1 MSNKNNKNNNNK
13 KTAPTKKNAT
23 SSTTLPQKKKN
34 TTASKEVKSTGSR
47 VNRHQDLYDEDFNNT
62 KQQQF
67 TFEDLEITSTLDT
80 SFVEN
85 KKNVTSKKKTFKVEK
100 PKVEIVYKYTY
111 RIPFFVMLMLLLILC
126 SIGIYHYATVNHS
139 KTVDAAKEQV
149 KIDDNYLFLGD
160 SITSVY
166 DLEKYYPD
174 LPVVNSGISGNMTN
188 DILSNMEERVYRYNP
203 SKIFLL
209 IGTNDLLKDSSVEDV
224 VDGVTKIVTNI
235 QKNRPYSKI
244 YLESILPTN
253 HSDDDKIDE
262 EMVSK
267 KRPNEKIRE
276 INSRLKEMAAKK
288 KITYIDLYTV
298 LADDNQELKLEY
310 TSDGLHLSEEGYR
323 KVTDVL
329 MNYIKK

>member
-13 KTAPTKKNAT
+13 KTATTKKAAT
-23 SSTTLPQKKKN
+23 SSTTLPQKKK
-34 TTASKEVKSTGSR
+34 TTAAAKEVKGTGSR

-67 TFEDLEITSTLDT
+67 AFDNLEITSTLDT
-80 SFVEN
+80 SFIEN
-85 KKNVTSKKKTFKVEK
+85 KKNVTSKKNTSKVEK
-100 PKVEIVYKYTY
+100 PKVEIVYKYIY

-139 KTVDAAKEQV
+139 KTVDATKAEV
-149 KIDDNYLFLGD
+149 TVDDNYLFLGD

-188 DILSNMEERVYRYNP
+188 DILGNMEERVYRYNP
-203 SKIFLL
+203 SKVFLL
-209 IGTNDLLKDSSVEDV
+209 IGTNDLLKDSSVDDI

-244 YLESILPTN
+244 YLESILPVN

-276 INSRLKEMAAKK
+276 INSKLKEMAVKK